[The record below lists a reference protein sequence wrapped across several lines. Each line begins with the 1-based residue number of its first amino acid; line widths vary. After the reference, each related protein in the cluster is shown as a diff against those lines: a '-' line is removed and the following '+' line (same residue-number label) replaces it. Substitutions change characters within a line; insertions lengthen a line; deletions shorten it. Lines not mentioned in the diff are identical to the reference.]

1 MSNIFY
7 LQNSEKINEYDLEII
22 RLFYAPIVGQNAI
35 CFYQLLVDAIKNTK
49 FINEKHDFSKLS
61 KILQLNLSLL
71 LVEREKLEAIGLIK
85 TYLSTDNMIILDIQK
100 PLTIN
105 MIAKND
111 LMSSILIDKL
121 GMQLFKELIE
131 SKANYVFEPN
141 KTVEISK
148 KFYEI
153 YDLPNTKEQKITFNF
168 KVNNIYEASKSLNS
182 EKFIEYLT
190 NNKPTTSEFMMINN
204 LKKLKFCDAAINLFI
219 NYSMKIN
226 NLIVVKYIEKI
237 AKDYAKRHITNANEI
252 DAELSFALSSKMNTQ
267 KQFSN
272 FMVANN
278 NQTNLKF
285 NDKDVLQLSGETDW
299 D

>member
-1 MSNIFY
+1 
-7 LQNSEKINEYDLEII
+7 
-22 RLFYAPIVGQNAI
+22 
-35 CFYQLLVDAIKNTK
+35 
-49 FINEKHDFSKLS
+49 
-61 KILQLNLSLL
+61 
-71 LVEREKLEAIGLIK
+71 
-85 TYLSTDNMIILDIQK
+85 
-100 PLTIN
+100 

-131 SKANYVFEPN
+131 SKANYVFEHN

-204 LKKLKFCDAAINLFI
+204 LKKLNTLKKLQ
-219 NYSMKIN
+219 KIMPKGI
-226 NLIVVKYIEKI
+226 LQMLM
-237 AKDYAKRHITNANEI
+237 R
-252 DAELSFALSSKMNTQ
+252 LMQSFHLH
-267 KQFSN
+267 
-272 FMVANN
+272 
-278 NQTNLKF
+278 
-285 NDKDVLQLSGETDW
+285 
-299 D
+299 

>member
-35 CFYQLLVDAIKNTK
+35 CFYQLLVDTVKNTK
-49 FINEKHDFSKLS
+49 YINEKHDFSKLS